1 MSMFKMG
8 YIKVFSKEES
18 LSVSKLCNIV
28 ENPETKLISLRDFK
42 IMILAINK
50 LFYEWM
56 TLNTNAPGNG
66 EEDKRLER
74 EFGFFFNGKFYIKN
88 KQEVKTINQSF
99 SLLYETKKVFDMTN
113 S

>member
-8 YIKVFSKEES
+8 YIKAFSKEES

-28 ENPETKLISLRDFK
+28 ENPQTKLISLRDFK

-56 TLNTNAPGNG
+56 ILNTNAPGNG
-66 EEDKRLER
+66 EEDKR
-74 EFGFFFNGKFYIKN
+74 
-88 KQEVKTINQSF
+88 
-99 SLLYETKKVFDMTN
+99 
-113 S
+113 